1 MFQKFSLSH
10 SLYSALPS
18 SFPGKDSD
26 TSELKPIEADL
37 SKGRPTL
44 KAPERFKDYVLG
56 KTAGT

>member
-1 MFQKFSLSH
+1 MFKKFSLSH

-18 SFPGKDSD
+18 SFHRKDTG

-37 SKGRPTL
+37 SKRRPTV
-44 KAPERFKDYVLG
+44 KTPERFKDYVLG